1 MAALNTNTG
10 TKPEFTFKAA
20 FWENMRAYLAA
31 TALIGIMAG
40 AAYGK
45 HLYDNSIDNK
55 VNEPVKIHKIY
66 PGKYKVV

>member
-1 MAALNTNTG
+1 
-10 TKPEFTFKAA
+10 
-20 FWENMRAYLAA
+20 MRAYLAA

-40 AAYGK
+40 AAYGN